1 MDTTLKHVNITEALY
16 KVIRDSTIEDHIS
29 EVIHV
34 TITTTETM
42 ICN

>member
-29 EVIHV
+29 EVI